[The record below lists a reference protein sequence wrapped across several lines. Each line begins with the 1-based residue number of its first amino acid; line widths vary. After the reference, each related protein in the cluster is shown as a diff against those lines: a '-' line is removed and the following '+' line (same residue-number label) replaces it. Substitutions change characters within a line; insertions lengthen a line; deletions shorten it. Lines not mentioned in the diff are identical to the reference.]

1 MTSQWIGFFVG
12 AGIPKDIS
20 AGYAVNF
27 VENRIGM
34 DMLMDL
40 NKVSPSL
47 KFDRFKIS
55 LFLV

>member
-47 KFDRFKIS
+47 KFDHCNDF